1 MSGLK
6 KGAVITDNL
15 HGCSGINRHWYSFTH
30 GISPID
36 DNEGVAEWQTS
47 SVPIS
52 AFAPWSDRKG
62 KAGETT
68 MLRAIARRT
77 ITACHFM
84 VT

>member
-52 AFAPWSDRKG
+52 AFAP
-62 KAGETT
+62 
-68 MLRAIARRT
+68 
-77 ITACHFM
+77 
-84 VT
+84 